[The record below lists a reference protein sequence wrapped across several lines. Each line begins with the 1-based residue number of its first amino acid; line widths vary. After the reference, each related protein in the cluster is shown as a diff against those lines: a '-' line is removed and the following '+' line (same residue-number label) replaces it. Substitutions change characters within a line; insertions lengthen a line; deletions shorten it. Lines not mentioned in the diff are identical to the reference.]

1 VAIHRNSFVRH
12 FAGRVCDDYQG
23 NDATCCDRH
32 PRRTGRYLH
41 NSNAE
46 RASIGNDAR
55 QCDAQQGII
64 IPSYLLHEGI
74 YLPGSSVIPSNAE
87 AMAAGNVILGGVIGL
102 GVDAATGA
110 MNHYSDLVTV
120 AMVPDQSCYRP
131 AAPVPAPGRHSS

>member
-1 VAIHRNSFVRH
+1 MCRYIVISFVRH

-46 RASIGNDAR
+46 RASIGKDAR

-64 IPSYLLHEGI
+64 IPSYLLHEGMLFARI
-74 YLPGSSVIPSNAE
+74 ERDPFK
-87 AMAAGNVILGGVIGL
+87 
-102 GVDAATGA
+102 
-110 MNHYSDLVTV
+110 
-120 AMVPDQSCYRP
+120 R
-131 AAPVPAPGRHSS
+131 